1 MEVWRSVHPE
11 VTLIALTTHETEQMR
26 VELKSMLYARYDA
39 YALGRLLA
47 FLDRLSV
54 PSV

>member
-11 VTLIALTTHETEQMR
+11 VTLVALTTHEMEQMR

-47 FLDRLSV
+47 FFDRLSV
-54 PSV
+54 RPV